1 MASVIPKCSEIKRE
15 RESFDEEYLTHLNYF
30 LKFLK
35 DLLNLT
41 EADVRN
47 LGLKNSAHR
56 AKIISS
62 LRILK
67 EKYERGIYQTDKGN
81 HYSNYLLIFHFHD
94 ITFGFFFK
102 FLFKQVIA
110 SPGLYREVT
119 VLLHSKQS
127 YSPFQHILTDI
138 CMNIQSNIQ
147 KKSEVIEC
155 VIYHVET
162 RK

>member
-1 MASVIPKCSEIKRE
+1 MFKERE
-15 RESFDEEYLTHLNYF
+15 RECFDEEYLTHLNYF

-67 EKYERGIYQTDKGN
+67 EKYERGIY
-81 HYSNYLLIFHFHD
+81 
-94 ITFGFFFK
+94 
-102 FLFKQVIA
+102 
-110 SPGLYREVT
+110 
-119 VLLHSKQS
+119 
-127 YSPFQHILTDI
+127 
-138 CMNIQSNIQ
+138 
-147 KKSEVIEC
+147 
-155 VIYHVET
+155 
-162 RK
+162 

>member
-1 MASVIPKCSEIKRE
+1 MVFPNVQREQERE

-30 LKFLK
+30 LKFFK

-67 EKYERGIYQTDKGN
+67 EKYERGIY
-81 HYSNYLLIFHFHD
+81 
-94 ITFGFFFK
+94 
-102 FLFKQVIA
+102 
-110 SPGLYREVT
+110 
-119 VLLHSKQS
+119 
-127 YSPFQHILTDI
+127 
-138 CMNIQSNIQ
+138 
-147 KKSEVIEC
+147 
-155 VIYHVET
+155 
-162 RK
+162 

>member
-1 MASVIPKCSEIKRE
+1 MASGIPKCSEIKRS

-67 EKYERGIYQTDKGN
+67 EKYERGIY
-81 HYSNYLLIFHFHD
+81 
-94 ITFGFFFK
+94 
-102 FLFKQVIA
+102 
-110 SPGLYREVT
+110 
-119 VLLHSKQS
+119 
-127 YSPFQHILTDI
+127 
-138 CMNIQSNIQ
+138 
-147 KKSEVIEC
+147 
-155 VIYHVET
+155 
-162 RK
+162 